1 MMEREVQRYR
11 GVTHIAL
18 RVQDL
23 REAESFYQRLF
34 GLSVAWREAPV
45 GDTWRT
51 LPEGAGWDDAE
62 SAGISLR
69 LIMLYERGFA
79 LALEASDGATA
90 GGRLSHLGLQ
100 VTAEELDRL
109 RRVAPETGCTVTTH
123 RAAVAIIDDPYGVRW
138 EVTTDAYDDPPGMSA
153 GARTSNWLD
162 LRK

>member
-1 MMEREVQRYR
+1 MIEQAPARFL

-18 RVQDL
+18 RVPTL
-23 REAESFYQRLF
+23 REAEAFYQRLF

-51 LPEGAGWDDAE
+51 LPDGATWDDAE
-62 SAGISLR
+62 TAGIALR
-69 LIMLYERGFA
+69 LVMLYDRGFA
-79 LALEASDGATA
+79 LALEASDDATS

-100 VTAEELDRL
+100 VSAEELARL
-109 RRVAPETGCTVTTH
+109 RRVASEMGCTVTVH

-138 EVTTDAYDDPPGMSA
+138 EVTTDAYDDPPHMST
-153 GARTSNWLD
+153 GARTGNWLD